1 LNCDSYYP
9 KNAEFGDQ
17 MVHTCL
23 NNQKFVTKADFAIGS
38 SASISNTLN
47 AFCLLT
53 GWFNDTAGRVLNL
66 LKNHKEP

>member
-1 LNCDSYYP
+1 
-9 KNAEFGDQ
+9 